1 MDSVKVLTNNRQFF
15 ASAKSYDIH
24 EVIEREC
31 SHNVMPHKYR
41 CDIECLADGCQADM
55 REITRTTEHHFVRSA
70 ESGKEWQEFY
80 SYLTLD
86 EIKGSINK
94 WAHFGKNRED
104 IRVNWIVEA

>member
-1 MDSVKVLTNNRQFF
+1 MESVKVLSDNKYFF
-15 ASAKSYDIH
+15 ANAKSYNIH

-31 SHNVMPHKYR
+31 SRDVMPHRYM
-41 CDIECLADGCQADM
+41 CDITCLADGEQVDM
-55 REITRTTEHHFVRSA
+55 REVTRTTSHRFIRSA

-94 WAHFGKNRED
+94 WAHVGKTRED